1 MKLTTIGLILSHLDE
16 VKSLFSRDTGV
27 KTIGDFVKRTED
39 LAKEKYHNKPEDEND
54 DNPAYKFKGD
64 MLEIL
69 AELFFN
75 IHLSDPAV
83 GLREYRSVPIS
94 EDYGV
99 DAIGINVN
107 SDQVAVQIKYKTNPL
122 TKIEYSEISKT
133 YNAAIEIHNIP
144 LYLPKNDTIFVFT
157 TGNEITAALQNVNKN
172 KVRLIDRKIIS
183 YYVDNE
189 SFWLQA
195 EGLLWDALD
204 THSQQSS
211 PHDMIYRLNQ

>member
-1 MKLTTIGLILSHLDE
+1 MKLTTASLIFLHEDE
-16 VKSLFSRDTGV
+16 VISLFSSDTGV
-27 KTIGDFVKRTED
+27 KTIGDFVKRTEA
-39 LAKEKYHNKPEDEND
+39 LAKEKYPNKPEDEND

-75 IHLSDPAV
+75 IYSSDPAV
-83 GLREYRSVPIS
+83 GLREYHSVPIS

-107 SDQVAVQIKYKTNPL
+107 GDQVAVQMKYKANPL

-157 TGNEITAALQNVNKN
+157 TGNEMTAALQNVNKN

-183 YYVDNE
+183 GLVDNNE
-189 SFWLQA
+189 NFWLQVNA
-195 EGLLWDALD
+195 LLYD
-204 THSQQSS
+204 TFT
-211 PHDMIYRLNQ
+211 D